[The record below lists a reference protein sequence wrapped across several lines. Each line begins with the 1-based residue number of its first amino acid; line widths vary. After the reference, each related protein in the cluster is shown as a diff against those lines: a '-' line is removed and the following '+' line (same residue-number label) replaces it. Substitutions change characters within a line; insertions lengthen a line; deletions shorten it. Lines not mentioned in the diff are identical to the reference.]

1 MTSVLGLPVEQA
13 REILAREGVQVFAV
27 EARSKKGVADGTS
40 VRVIRQTVVDNT
52 HVSLLYAVF
61 RTEPNEANA

>member
-1 MTSVLGLPVEQA
+1 MTSVLGLPLEQA
-13 REILAREGVQVFAV
+13 MVILTREGVIVSAV

-40 VRVIRQTVVDNT
+40 ARVIRQKIVDDT
-52 HVSLLYAVF
+52 HASLLYAVF